1 MILKVMLK
9 VMMINMLQQQFEQI
23 IQFLHNA
30 DCFILKLTLQ
40 IKEKWVCQIYY
51 FFSYYNQNKLG
62 VARRVAP
69 GIYGMQGW
77 ETLEMSDSE
86 SALEPI
92 LNLADSESPEFR
104 TIFNQSSRSRLRTD
118 PNRLQNTAQNRVVIK
133 IVTITDQLSFDGQS
147 KFS

>member
-1 MILKVMLK
+1 M
-9 VMMINMLQQQFEQI
+9 
-23 IQFLHNA
+23 
-30 DCFILKLTLQ
+30 
-40 IKEKWVCQIYY
+40 
-51 FFSYYNQNKLG
+51 
-62 VARRVAP
+62 
-69 GIYGMQGW
+69 
-77 ETLEMSDSE
+77 LEMSDSE